1 LILAGDITYL
11 NNLNN
16 KVEKEFFNYVSDNF
30 EKVYW
35 LPGNHE
41 FYGGTDSKILS
52 KPFCESLK
60 SNIFLINNQTVT
72 HNNLRIVFS
81 TLWTKID
88 QQYREIVVKS
98 LNDFYKIK
106 HNEQTLT
113 LDMFEQF
120 HKESLDF
127 ILDELSVEKN
137 TDYKTLV
144 ATHHVPSYLCSVEE
158 FADSKINSAFVVELK
173 QLIENYAIDA
183 WIFGHSHRNV
193 PEIKIGNTKMLTNQL
208 GYVLYGEYKGYLS
221 NAILE
226 V

>member
-1 LILAGDITYL
+1 MENIR
-11 NNLNN
+11 
-16 KVEKEFFNYVSDNF
+16 
-30 EKVYW
+30 
-35 LPGNHE
+35 
-41 FYGGTDSKILS
+41 
-52 KPFCESLK
+52 
-60 SNIFLINNQTVT
+60 SNVFLVNNQAVIY
-72 HNNLRIVFS
+72 NNVRLLFS

-88 QQYREIVVKS
+88 PKYSEVVVKS

-106 HNEQTLT
+106 HFEQRLT
-113 LDMFEQF
+113 LEMFENFYNQSIEF
-120 HKESLDF
+120 LLKELNK
-127 ILDELSVEKN
+127 EN
-137 TDYKTLV
+137 TDAYKTLV